1 MTDRLPRPR
10 FVFASD
16 APVCVILRRGPS
28 RWVHLLKWNT
38 LDDTLEHGAWF
49 RGRIHDDGCD
59 LSPDGKLFVYFATQ
73 YDRTPADG
81 YGVAWTAVSKP
92 PWLTALAMWPRDDS
106 WGGRAYF
113 ADNTTVVI
121 DCPHWERLN
130 AHANHLPRGLNVVTR
145 WIGRDAPEQKF
156 PEKPHKS
163 AHFGKAEGLDRAGKP
178 FWVVD
183 GQLLRESN
191 GGTAVIADFRLMHQE
206 RTSSP
211 PWARTW

>member
-1 MTDRLPRPR
+1 MTH
-10 FVFASD
+10 S
-16 APVCVILRRGPS
+16 S
-28 RWVHLLKWNT
+28 T
-38 LDDTLEHGAWF
+38 GAWF

-121 DCPHWERLN
+121 DCPHWERLI
-130 AHANHLPRGLNVVTR
+130 AHENHLPRGLNVVTR

-156 PEKPHKS
+156 PEMPHKS

-191 GGTAVIADFRLMHQE
+191 GGDSGHCRLPAHAPRTNFVAALGSHMVTLTVAMGMFRGSTTR
-206 RTSSP
+206 RTDS
-211 PWARTW
+211 